1 MPILFLLK
9 IAFSLRMLTDAI
21 KRGAPTWWYFL
32 LFFPLGAVAYFLVVN
47 VHDFG
52 PAARVMLRD
61 ALLASRAES
70 RRTASAG

>member
-9 IAFSLRMLTDAI
+9 IAFSLWMLTDAI

-32 LFFPLGAVAYFLVVN
+32 LFFPLGAVAYFLVVK

-52 PAARVMLRD
+52 PAARK
-61 ALLASRAES
+61 LLTQVRA
-70 RRTASAG
+70 AP